1 MGRRLWGVFLRSHD
15 GQERLWKIWWLC
27 GIPVAWFTSAL
38 LIAGEELRV
47 AGHAVAADWL
57 DVGRIL
63 LYALWARLAWQCAH
77 NVGTWIWSPVSRGA
91 LSAGLVLMV
100 LL

>member
-1 MGRRLWGVFLRSHD
+1 MGRWMWGSILRSHD

-27 GIPVAWFTSAL
+27 GIPVAWLTSAL
-38 LIAGEELRV
+38 LIAGDALRE
-47 AGHAVAADWL
+47 AGHPNTADWL
-57 DVGRIL
+57 DVSRIL
-63 LYALWARLAWQCAH
+63 IYALWARLAWQCAH
-77 NVGTWIWSPVSRGA
+77 NVGAKIWLPVSRCA

>member
-1 MGRRLWGVFLRSHD
+1 MVRRIRESFLRSHD

-27 GIPVAWFTSAL
+27 GIPVAWLTSAL

-57 DVGRIL
+57 DVARIL

-77 NVGTWIWSPVSRGA
+77 NVGAWIWSPVSRGA